1 MSKLVKSSQITIDKK
16 KYVLHNDFFVAKP
29 INQDQE
35 DESDDVIEVPH
46 DGTTVKDYEQELR
59 EMKEAMLESVKV
71 EKDQILADVLEEK
84 DVIMQEAFDKSSG
97 IKEEARKEG
106 YDEGYQEGVSNG
118 YGEATSFIDEALSI
132 KEKYFKKYEQ
142 IKTESESDIT
152 GVIIATVESILNKK
166 IDEDY
171 DLINGLVEKALVK
184 CAFTTNL
191 TLRVAPEDYDGA
203 ISIKKYILSLTEN
216 VEDIEIKQDNALSQG
231 SCIVDTDAGSVDS
244 SIHTQ
249 FENVKNKFIE
259 LLQSE

>member
-1 MSKLVKSSQITIDKK
+1 LSKLVKSSQITIDKK
-16 KYVLHNDFFVAKP
+16 KYILNNDFFVQKQVTHE
-29 INQDQE
+29 NDE
-35 DESDDVIEVPH
+35 ESDDGLEVPN
-46 DGTTVKDYEQELR
+46 DGTTAKDFEKELR
-59 EMKEAMLESVKV
+59 VMKEAMLESVKI
-71 EKDQILADVLEEK
+71 EKDQILAGVLEEK
-84 DVIMQEAFDKSSG
+84 DIIMQEAFDKSSS

-106 YDEGYQEGVSNG
+106 YDEGYQDGVSNG

-132 KEKYFKKYEQ
+132 KADYFKKYEL
-142 IKTESESDIT
+142 IKTESEADIT
-152 GVIIATVESILNKK
+152 GVIIATVESILNKR
-166 IDEDY
+166 IEEDY

-244 SIHTQ
+244 SISTQ